1 MKPLAKIGLIVAVLL
16 FLITLVGFELHQLGE
31 YSKVQPDT
39 TALQQAVISASIF
52 SIIQLLIF
60 LYLIYL
66 DIVVLIKL
74 YKIYI
79 IQAEKDKELEH
90 NLNKLLEKFKNSME
104 EKKTAVD
111 NVDFPITQPDI
122 TKEDLFAKKIVK
134 PLYDNYNNTDEYLL
148 DVLMYYKQLGGEQL
162 EIAQELIRARVFIT
176 DVRTLENI
184 VNICSNNLK
193 IISSV
198 VRNVI
203 LESFCTEEVKKQYEE
218 SIKSKN

>member
-1 MKPLAKIGLIVAVLL
+1 MKTLAKIGLIVAVLL

-39 TALQQAVISASIF
+39 TTLQQAVISASIF

-66 DIVVLIKL
+66 DIVVLVKL
-74 YKIYI
+74 YKLYI

-90 NLNKLLEKFKNSME
+90 NLNKLLEKVKNIME
-104 EKKTAVD
+104 EKKSAVD
-111 NVDFPITQPDI
+111 SVEFPITQPDI
-122 TKEDLFAKKIVK
+122 TKEGLFTKKLVK

-162 EIAQELIRARVFIT
+162 EIAQELINARVFIT
-176 DVRTLENI
+176 DARTLENI
-184 VNICSNNLK
+184 VDICANRLK
-193 IISSV
+193 VIPSAVRAV
-198 VRNVI
+198 V
-203 LESFCTEEVKKQYEE
+203 LESFCTEEVKKWYEK
-218 SIKSKN
+218 SIKTQN